1 MPADAI
7 DIRRRALE
15 RALLACYE
23 LIDRFRRELAE
34 LDANRSRSPR
44 TAHAGGVK

>member
-34 LDANRSRSPR
+34 LDADKSIPR

>member
-34 LDANRSRSPR
+34 LDARLAQAKEIPSE
-44 TAHAGGVK
+44 